1 MCPTYKNVSSLK
13 ADLEG
18 KVVEPGAE
26 VATLIY
32 HNENDVG
39 LLKISDKP
47 FFNPIVLSDVFDK
60 DVELKIPEKDNLGM
74 PVNKFAV
81 HLYLEVGEIEIFY
94 NSVENLPSLKLY
106 QGVHWNIR
114 VFERKLDRV
123 IVRKS
128 SKKALFWVTVEKI
141 P

>member
-1 MCPTYKNVSSLK
+1 MPTYKNVSSLK
-13 ADLEG
+13 VTAEG

-26 VATLIY
+26 LTTLVCY
-32 HNENDVG
+32 DENEVG

-60 DVELKIPEKDNLGM
+60 DVELKIPEKDNLGA
-74 PVNKFAV
+74 PVTKYAIHI
-81 HLYLEVGEIEIFY
+81 HLEIGEIEIFY
-94 NSVENLPSLKLY
+94 NSVENVPSLKLY
-106 QGVHWNIR
+106 PGVHWNIR
-114 VFERKLDRV
+114 IFERKLDKI

-128 SKKALFWVTVEKI
+128 SKKTLFWITVEKI